1 VQYLEEIRS
10 GHNNPELLEHLYQT
24 AQQEGNSDEFAAAL
38 LSCYQ
43 DASDN
48 SLYAAWHYR
57 LQQSEDQAE
66 ERSVNWKL
74 VVPLAIVTGL
84 IFWVLSL
91 DDLHL
96 NFADGLPYL
105 VQIWALVA
113 GAFVI
118 AFLTLTAKKHLRPA
132 IAVLAGFL
140 VFGAYAMFFSIFPN
154 DRNYQ
159 TLATAHMPL
168 LALIGVGVIVSWRKA
183 DHQNRFSFVIK
194 SIEMLVRSGIYVIG
208 GAAFALMTYS
218 LFQTIDIRIP
228 KEIERLLFP
237 GGVGVI
243 ILLATASTYDPL
255 LEPVAQNFRHG
266 LSKLV
271 STLMR
276 LLMPLTLL
284 VLLIFGYFILQPD
297 NFWIPFNNRDALITY
312 NAVLFGVVFLLVGAI
327 PVHARDLP
335 HKVSST
341 LRKGIVVVAVLTVLV
356 SLYAMSATIYRTYL
370 GAITMNR
377 MAVMGWNTINVGILL
392 LLIYRILKSN
402 QDGWVHSAQ
411 SAFGTGMY
419 AYIFWSI
426 FVILSV
432 PFIFGQGLTMG
443 WNTPSQ
449 PAAVPNKTPGT
460 VEASAPTAT
469 PVVSDS
475 ESVLPRQMVI
485 PTPTPS
491 RYTELPEGCPPA
503 CTSVTLAGA
512 YLPEAYLE
520 GANLANAD
528 LRGADLRQ
536 ANLKAT
542 DLRGADLRGAD
553 LSQARLEEASFHGTK
568 IDNTTQIED
577 KWRLVWE
584 IMNLGAEKRD
594 LRRHDIDLSQANL
607 SGANLRGAN
616 LSSSSLSKA
625 DLRGADLTEAD
636 LKNVSLH
643 ETMIDDATELDAK
656 WRLVWEIVNYGAAG
670 RDLYGVD
677 LSQSDLSH
685 ANLSQAILSQAIL
698 TGTNLSSA
706 NLYGADLS
714 GAILTEPDLPGDE
727 PHNAILDHADLAG
740 VKMDDGTQI
749 ERKWRLV
756 WEVVNQGGKSR
767 DLSGA
772 DLIAADLH
780 EIDLSGAIM
789 VGARLDGA
797 NLRGA
802 DLSGADL
809 NGASLRGADL
819 ADANLTGANLYEAQ
833 LVGAHLPADLGGATL
848 RKANLSGANLWGFNL
863 NGLNLSRADLTGA
876 NLAEADLHDANLS
889 EAHLEGAYL
898 WLTDLRGANMRG
910 AYLNNAYLWGADLDG
925 ADLTGAD
932 MHQTVMPDGTIQ
944 Q

>member
-1 VQYLEEIRS
+1 MRYLEEIRS
-10 GHNNPELLEHLYQT
+10 GHDNPELLEDLYQT
-24 AQQEGNSDEFAAAL
+24 TQRESSSAEFAADL

-43 DASDN
+43 DAPDN
-48 SLYAAWHYR
+48 VLYATWYYR
-57 LQQSEDQAE
+57 LQRAEDQADST
-66 ERSVNWKL
+66 SVNWKL

-96 NFADGLPYL
+96 SFADGMPYL
-105 VQIWALVA
+105 AQIWALVA
-113 GAFVI
+113 GVFVI

-132 IAVLAGFL
+132 MAVLIGFM

-159 TLATAHMPL
+159 TLAAAHIPL
-168 LALIGVGVIVSWRKA
+168 LAWIGVGVIVLWREA
-183 DHQNRFSFVIK
+183 DYQNRFSFVIK

-208 GAAFALMTYS
+208 GAAFALMTFS

-228 KEIERLLFP
+228 NEIERLLFP

-255 LEPVAQNFRHG
+255 LEPVVQNFRHG

-312 NAVLFGVVFLLVGAI
+312 NAVLFAVVFLLLGAI
-327 PVHARDLP
+327 PVHTHDLP
-335 HKVSST
+335 HKVLSV
-341 LRKGIVVVAVLTVLV
+341 LRKGIIAVAVLTVLV

-370 GAITMNR
+370 GMITMNR
-377 MAVMGWNTINVGILL
+377 MAVMGWNTINIGILL
-392 LLIYRILKSN
+392 LLIYRLLRSD
-402 QDGWVHSAQ
+402 QDEWVRSAQ

-419 AYIFWSI
+419 AYIFWCI
-426 FVILSV
+426 FIIVSV
-432 PFIFGQGLTMG
+432 PFIFGQGLRVD
-443 WNTPSQ
+443 WKAPSQ
-449 PAAVPNKTPGT
+449 PAVPSETPGT
-460 VEASAPTAT
+460 LEASAPTVT

-475 ESVLPRQMVI
+475 EGALVRGMVI
-485 PTPTPS
+485 LTPTPS
-491 RYTELPEGCPPA
+491 RYTELPQGCPPA
-503 CTSVTLAGA
+503 CSSVTLTGA
-512 YLPEAYLE
+512 YLPEVDLE

-536 ANLKAT
+536 ANLRAT

-553 LSQARLEEASFHGTK
+553 LSQARLENASLHGTR
-568 IDNTTQIED
+568 IDNATRLED
-577 KWRLVWE
+577 KWRLVWQ
-584 IMNLGAEKRD
+584 IINLGAENRD
-594 LRRHDIDLSQANL
+594 LRTHNPDLSRANL

-616 LSSSSLSKA
+616 LSFGSLSKA
-625 DLRGADLTEAD
+625 DLSGADLTGAD
-636 LKNVSLH
+636 LNNVSLH
-643 ETMIDDATELDAK
+643 DMMIDDATRLDTK
-656 WRLVWEIVNYGAAG
+656 WRLVWEIVNYGASG
-670 RDLYGVD
+670 RDLHGVD
-677 LSQSDLSH
+677 LSQADLSH

-698 TGTNLSSA
+698 TDTNLSRA
-706 NLYGADLS
+706 NLYEADLS

-727 PHNAILDHADLAG
+727 PHNAILHNADLAG
-740 VKMDDGTQI
+740 VKMDDTTQI
-749 ERKWRLV
+749 EEKWRLV
-756 WEVVNQGGKSR
+756 WEIVNQGAKNR
-767 DLSGA
+767 DLSGS
-772 DLIAADLH
+772 DLMAADLH

-797 NLRGA
+797 NLSGA

-809 NGASLRGADL
+809 NGASLRGVDL
-819 ADANLTGANLYEAQ
+819 TDANLTGANLYEAQ

-863 NGLNLSRADLTGA
+863 SGLDLSRADLRGA
-876 NLAEADLHDANLS
+876 NLAEADLQDADLS
-889 EAHLEGAYL
+889 EIHLEEAYL

-910 AYLNNAYLWGADLDG
+910 AYLNDAYLWGADLDG
-925 ADLTGAD
+925 ADLTGAE
-932 MHQTVMPDGTIQ
+932 MHNTVMPDGTIQ
-944 Q
+944 E